1 MKDPATRCWATRSF
15 WIKFYL
21 TLFASFA
28 FESRLR
34 TQMRKVLKNSKAI
47 LSAISLVFLSYAG
60 ANAAVGIVEHHHLG
74 ILSARAHTVSAHG
87 VLNRKLNQRS
97 NEAFAITSAAPFAP
111 SLPFAGIAESPVVA
125 SHSVSC
131 PRAASARAPP
141 LS

>member
-1 MKDPATRCWATRSF
+1 MRCSAIHSS

-21 TLFASFA
+21 TFFASFA
-28 FESRLR
+28 FESRLKS
-34 TQMRKVLKNSKAI
+34 QMRKVLNNSKAI

-60 ANAAVGIVEHHHLG
+60 ADAAVGIVEHHHVG
-74 ILSARAHTVSAHG
+74 ILSARDHAVSGHG
-87 VLNRKLNQRS
+87 ILNRKLNQGRS
-97 NEAFAITSAAPFAP
+97 NEAVAIIPAAPFAP
-111 SLPFAGIAESPVVA
+111 SLAFAGIADSSAVS